1 MGWRCQKAA
10 YLIFGLIL
18 KPVCL
23 HVTLSV
29 RLSHCTSLPACLSA
43 SLLYIRLSVC
53 LCLPGCSYLSLNLS
67 VCDCL
72 SVSLLPI
79 CPPVRRS
86 VPLLVCLSSRLHLY
100 LPVCLSACLP
110 VCKRVSLHVC
120 LSAHLPVGL
129 SISICLFVSMNIDNL
144 QNILDRVLKQ

>member
-1 MGWRCQKAA
+1 MGLGFMGWRCQKAA

-86 VPLLVCLSSRLHLY
+86 VPLLVSLAVCISTCLSVCLPACLSASVSLYMFVSLPTCRLVCLY
-100 LPVCLSACLP
+100 LSVCLSL
-110 VCKRVSLHVC
+110 
-120 LSAHLPVGL
+120 
-129 SISICLFVSMNIDNL
+129 
-144 QNILDRVLKQ
+144 